1 MPIFEHCEHV
11 YRNMG
16 QNPCPKCGGE
26 THEPNWKELNKTYR
40 QWLKDNPDAWKS
52 VGWWSI

>member
-1 MPIFEHCEHV
+1 MSIFCEHV

-26 THEPNWKELNKTYR
+26 THEVNWAIENKLMKEWKLA
-40 QWLKDNPDAWKS
+40 NPDAKS
-52 VGWWSI
+52 DGWWSI